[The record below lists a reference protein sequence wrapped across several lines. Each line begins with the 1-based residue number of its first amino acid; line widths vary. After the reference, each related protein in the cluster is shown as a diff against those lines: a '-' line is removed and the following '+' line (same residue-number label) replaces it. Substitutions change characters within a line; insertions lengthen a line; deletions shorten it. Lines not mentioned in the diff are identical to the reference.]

1 METDKQKKE
10 EPLRSNFVQSE
21 MSKEV
26 SHLTDDIA
34 DFNTVEGN
42 ATKANMSGKES
53 RGKMGRALSS
63 SNGNQVQREGLEV
76 TIQINLT
83 FKHTTR

>member
-1 METDKQKKE
+1 M
-10 EPLRSNFVQSE
+10 RSNFVQSE

-26 SHLTDDIA
+26 SHLNDPDA
-34 DFNTVEGN
+34 DLNTAEGN
-42 ATKANMSGKES
+42 ATKANMSADNS

-76 TIQINLT
+76 TIQINIT
-83 FKHTTR
+83 FKHTKR